1 MHEDEHT
8 RIARDP
14 EAKPDDSER
23 VTDGPV
29 DPSGTTRIVH
39 PGGPGHTTRIVGQA
53 YPADTT
59 QVARSGPEDETLVRR
74 PEAQVPGYVDE
85 TAVAGSFAGEPRAE
99 DLHVGSVINER
110 FVIEGVL
117 GRGGMGVVYRA
128 RDRRKEETGDR
139 NPFVAIKVLSD
150 EYRRDQ
156 RMVIALQRESRKAQ
170 TLAHPNIATVY
181 DFDRDG
187 DIVYL
192 TMEELDGQPLNDLI
206 REHPLGLP
214 RVEALSIIRGLSLGL
229 AYAHNKNI
237 IHSDFKPGNAF
248 FTASNKQV
256 RILDFGIAR
265 AAPIERYEASEQT
278 RFDAGEIG
286 ALTPSY
292 AACEMFEGKEPHPAD
307 DVYALAIVAYQLLSG
322 RHPFDNVPAP
332 AARQRQLEPKPIKGL
347 KRREW
352 HAIRR
357 GLAFDREHRS
367 QHAAEFLADLEGPS
381 RVKVLAGAAVV
392 LGVLFITYVGYVQ
405 FQERA
410 RALPDI
416 PFEQLPIADQGRITR
431 ILEEGVMFGQFGD
444 EGSALMLYREAYA
457 LHPRNPE
464 VVAAL
469 EDLFTGLTARAVER
483 ADPAELGRLEE
494 NLEQVMA
501 IDDFLGNRPALVG
514 AREAVEAARR

>member
-1 MHEDEHT
+1 MRSDH
-8 RIARDP
+8 
-14 EAKPDDSER
+14 PDDETLVVR
-23 VTDGPV
+23 RAPGDGSAPE
-29 DPSGTTRIVH
+29 GE
-39 PGGPGHTTRIVGQA
+39 
-53 YPADTT
+53 T
-59 QVARSGPEDETLVRR
+59 QVARVDE
-74 PEAQVPGYVDE
+74 AAFVDE
-85 TAVAGSFAGEPRAE
+85 TAVAPAE
-99 DLHVGSVINER
+99 VDRSRDHDLRIGSVINDR

-128 RDRRKEETGDR
+128 RDLRKEETGDR
-139 NPFVAIKVLSD
+139 DPFVALKVLSD
-150 EYRRDQ
+150 EFRRDP
-156 RMVIALQRESRKAQ
+156 RMIVALQRESRKAQ

-192 TMEELDGQPLNDLI
+192 TMEELDGKPLNEVIL
-206 REHPLGLP
+206 EHPIGLP

-248 FTASNKQV
+248 FTSNKQT

-265 AAPIERYEASEQT
+265 AAPMERYEASEQT

-332 AARQRQLEPKPIKGL
+332 QARQQRMEPKPIKGL

-352 HAIRR
+352 RAIRR

-367 QHAAEFLADLEGPS
+367 KHAAEFLADLEGPS

-392 LGVLFITYVGYVQ
+392 LGVLFAAYVGYVQ

-416 PFEQLPIADQGRITR
+416 AFEQLPAEDQARISR
-431 ILEEGVMFGQFGD
+431 MLDEGATLSRFGD
-444 EGSALMLYREAYA
+444 EGSALMLYRDAYVM
-457 LHPRNPE
+457 HPRNPD

-469 EDLFTGLTARAVER
+469 EALLTDLTRRAVER
-483 ADPAELGRLEE
+483 ADRAELERLEE
-494 NLEQVMA
+494 NLDEVMA
-501 IDDFLGNRPALVG
+501 IDDFLGNRPALAT
-514 AREAVEAARR
+514 ARAGIDAALR